1 MATSTNYSVSAAT
14 ALSNVK
20 TQHPTPSA
28 DNVTARIL
36 GILVF
41 LAGVALIA
49 YVFWSAN
56 MLFHQAP
63 PTVPATAAKAAGSSA
78 SAAPSAAIELGRSMI
93 DYLKQLL
100 TLFLMCV
107 AGSLIASRGV
117 HLYFS
122 AGRANA
128 AGPSSPNP

>member
-1 MATSTNYSVSAAT
+1 MSNAKSQHASVG
-14 ALSNVK
+14 
-20 TQHPTPSA
+20 P

-56 MLFHQAP
+56 SLFHQPP
-63 PTVPATAAKAAGSSA
+63 PTVPVAATAKAASASA
-78 SAAPSAAIELGRSMI
+78 SAAPSAALEIGRSLA

-100 TLFLMCV
+100 TLLVMCI
-107 AGSLIASRGV
+107 AGSLIASKGV
-117 HLYFS
+117 QMYFS
-122 AGRANA
+122 AGRAA
-128 AGPSSPNP
+128 AGSHPSP

>member
-1 MATSTNYSVSAAT
+1 MATSTNRSVASVT
-14 ALSNVK
+14 ALSNVNP
-20 TQHPTPSA
+20 QHLKPTA
-28 DNVTARIL
+28 DNLTARIL

-56 MLFHQAP
+56 TLFHQPP
-63 PTVPATAAKAAGSSA
+63 PTVPTATAKAASDSA
-78 SAAPSAAIELGRSMI
+78 AVAPSAAVEIGRSLV

-117 HLYFS
+117 HMYFS
-122 AGRANA
+122 AGRAS
-128 AGPSSPNP
+128 AGPPPSP

>member
-1 MATSTNYSVSAAT
+1 MATSTNRADAAVT

-20 TQHPTPSA
+20 PQYPTPSA

-56 MLFHQAP
+56 TLFHQAP
-63 PTVPATAAKAAGSSA
+63 PEVPAVAAKAAATNAGV
-78 SAAPSAAIELGRSMI
+78 APSAAMELGRSLV

-128 AGPSSPNP
+128 AGSTNP